1 MSAGAGA
8 GAGARVVCS
17 GEGVDD
23 VVANAPECC
32 GLWLAV
38 VWYWLGGWRWRGSG
52 SGSGSGS
59 GVPGSVGRR
68 GVIWELKSHLT
79 VSLHLPFMP
88 NLYCTLPITYVEVP

>member
-38 VWYWLGGWRWRGSG
+38 VWYWVVGGG
-52 SGSGSGS
+52 
-59 GVPGSVGRR
+59 
-68 GVIWELKSHLT
+68 EE
-79 VSLHLPFMP
+79 
-88 NLYCTLPITYVEVP
+88 VEVEVEVVVVVV